1 MMAVLMFSALSVQCV
16 DGLATVDPEVYEAE
30 RNEVIE
36 WQADFA
42 FRLSFDSE
50 GNGNLPS
57 HKKDG
62 KHVRTLPAARLRV
75 GENTYSVESD
85 DCFGDPVI
93 IVR

>member
-1 MMAVLMFSALSVQCV
+1 MIGILMAAALSVQCV
-16 DGLATVDPEVYEAE
+16 DGVATVDPEVYEVD

-36 WQADFA
+36 WRGDFA
-42 FRLSFDSE
+42 FKLSFDSP
-50 GNGNLPS
+50 GNDKLPS

-62 KHVRTLPAARLRV
+62 EHVRTLPAARLRV
-75 GENTYSVESD
+75 GRNTYSVESD